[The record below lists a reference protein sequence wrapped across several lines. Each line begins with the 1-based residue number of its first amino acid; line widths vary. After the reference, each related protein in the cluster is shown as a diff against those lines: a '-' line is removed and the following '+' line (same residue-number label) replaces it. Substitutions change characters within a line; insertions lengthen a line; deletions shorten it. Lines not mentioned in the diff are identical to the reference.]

1 MKVTF
6 DFESGAA
13 SFPKSAIVRINKAS
27 DTAVRLLILLA
38 ADDEARQDIDAAAP
52 RLMKQLGCDRAELD
66 RALAFWCGAGV
77 ADMVEASDETA
88 QEKASES
95 TPATSPKTDKKLI
108 SAGELPDYTMQELGD
123 MLEQNDGSLHLV
135 DEAQRRLG
143 RIMNEREIG
152 IIVGLQ
158 NHLGLSDEYMYVLL
172 DYCARIGKTSVR
184 YVEKLAFGMYDEDVH
199 DADVLEER
207 LRQREEYA
215 TLEGKLKALIGA
227 RGRKLSAKETR
238 FLNRWALEMKYSF
251 EMIELAYDIT
261 VDTQHEYNPAYMNG
275 ILEKWYSKSIMTPE
289 QVQVEAEQYKKAK
302 RGSMGSFDTDEFFEA
317 ALSRSY
323 SDT

>member
-6 DFESGAA
+6 DFESGSAA
-13 SFPKSAIVRINKAS
+13 FPKCALARIKKAS
-27 DTAVRLLILLA
+27 DTAVRLLIILA
-38 ADDEARQDIDAAAP
+38 ADDEARQNIDAAAP
-52 RLMKQLGCDRAELD
+52 RIMKQLGCDRAELD

-77 ADMVEASDETA
+77 ADTVEESAVKTA
-88 QEKASES
+88 DKPSE
-95 TPATSPKTDKKLI
+95 TDKKLI
-108 SAGELPDYTMQELGD
+108 SAGELPDYTMKELGD
-123 MLEQNDGSLHLV
+123 MLEQNDGSLQLV

-158 NHLGLSDEYMYVLL
+158 NHLELTDEYMYVLL

-184 YVEKLAFGMYDEDVH
+184 YVEKLAFGMYDEGVH
-199 DADVLEER
+199 DADVLAER
-207 LRQREEYA
+207 LREREEYA

-261 VDTQHEYNPAYMNG
+261 VDAQHEYNPAYMNG
-275 ILEKWYSKSIMTPE
+275 ILEKWYSKLIMTPE
-289 QVQVEAEQYKKAK
+289 QVQAETEQYKKSKQGA
-302 RGSMGSFDTDEFFEA
+302 MGSFDTDEFFEA

>member
-1 MKVTF
+1 MKVFF
-6 DFESGAA
+6 DFESGTAA
-13 SFPKSAIVRINKAS
+13 FPKAAVSRVKKAS
-27 DTAVRLLILLA
+27 DTAVRLLIILA

-77 ADMVEASDETA
+77 TDTVEGDDAEA
-88 QEKASES
+88 VEKTSEAPS
-95 TPATSPKTDKKLI
+95 KTDKKLI
-108 SAGELPDYTMQELGD
+108 SAGELPEYTMQELGD
-123 MLEQNDGSLHLV
+123 MLEQNNSSLHLV

-158 NHLGLSDEYMYVLL
+158 NHLGLSDEYIYVLL

-251 EMIELAYDIT
+251 EMIQLAYDIT

-289 QVQVEAEQYKKAK
+289 QVQAESEQYKKAK
-302 RGSMGSFDTDEFFEA
+302 QGSMGSFDTDEFFEA

>member
-6 DFESGAA
+6 DFESGSAA
-13 SFPKSAIVRINKAS
+13 FPKCALARIKKAS
-27 DTAVRLLILLA
+27 DTAVRLLIILA
-38 ADDEARQDIDAAAP
+38 ADDEARQNIDAAAP
-52 RLMKQLGCDRAELD
+52 RIMKQLGCDRAELD

-77 ADMVEASDETA
+77 ADTVEESAVKTA
-88 QEKASES
+88 DKPSE
-95 TPATSPKTDKKLI
+95 TDKKLI
-108 SAGELPDYTMQELGD
+108 GAGELPDYTMKELGD
-123 MLEQNDGSLHLV
+123 MLEQNDGSLQLV

-158 NHLGLSDEYMYVLL
+158 NHLELSDEYMYVLL

-184 YVEKLAFGMYDEDVH
+184 YVEKLAFGMYDEGVH

-207 LRQREEYA
+207 LREREEYA

-238 FLNRWALEMKYSF
+238 FLNRWALEMKYGF

-261 VDTQHEYNPAYMNG
+261 VDAQHEYNPAYMNG

-289 QVQVEAEQYKKAK
+289 QVQAETEQYKKSKQGA
-302 RGSMGSFDTDEFFEA
+302 MGSFDTDEFFEA

>member
-6 DFESGAA
+6 DFESGSAA
-13 SFPKSAIVRINKAS
+13 FPKCALARIKKAS
-27 DTAVRLLILLA
+27 DTAVRLLIILA

-52 RLMKQLGCDRAELD
+52 RIMKQLGCDRAELD

-77 ADMVEASDETA
+77 ADTVEESAVKTA
-88 QEKASES
+88 DKPSE
-95 TPATSPKTDKKLI
+95 TDKKLI
-108 SAGELPDYTMQELGD
+108 SAGELPDYTMKELGD
-123 MLEQNDGSLHLV
+123 MLEQNDGSLQLV

-158 NHLGLSDEYMYVLL
+158 NHLELSDEYMYVLL

-184 YVEKLAFGMYDEDVH
+184 YVEKLAFGMYDEGVH

-207 LRQREEYA
+207 LREREEYA

-261 VDTQHEYNPAYMNG
+261 VDAQHEYNPAYMNG

-289 QVQVEAEQYKKAK
+289 QVQAETEQYKKSKQGA
-302 RGSMGSFDTDEFFEA
+302 MGSFDTDEFFEA

>member
-13 SFPKSAIVRINKAS
+13 SFPKSAITRIKKAS
-27 DTAVRLLILLA
+27 DVAVRLLLILA

-52 RLMKQLGCDRAELD
+52 RLIKQLGCDRAELD

-77 ADMVEASDETA
+77 TDTA
-88 QEKASES
+88 EGDCTVDKEKGIEVPSKQER
-95 TPATSPKTDKKLI
+95 KLI

-152 IIVGLQ
+152 ILVGLK
-158 NHLGLSDEYMYVLL
+158 NHLGLSDEYMYVLF
-172 DYCARIGKTSVR
+172 DYCARMGKTSVR

-289 QVQVEAEQYKKAK
+289 QVQAEAEQYKKSKQGA
-302 RGSMGSFDTDEFFEA
+302 MGSFDTDEFFEA

>member
-1 MKVTF
+1 MRVTF
-6 DFESGAA
+6 DFEGGTAA
-13 SFPKSAIVRINKAS
+13 FPKAALSRVKKAS
-27 DTAVRLLILLA
+27 DTALRLLIVLA
-38 ADDEARQDIDAAAP
+38 ADDGARQDLDAAAP
-52 RLMKQLGCDRAELD
+52 RIMKMLGCDRAELD
-66 RALAFWCGAGV
+66 KALAFWCGAGV
-77 ADMVEASDETA
+77 ADTVEGDAATAS
-88 QEKASES
+88 EKTSEQASES
-95 TPATSPKTDKKLI
+95 DKKLI
-108 SAGELPDYTMQELGD
+108 SAGELPDYTMRELGD
-123 MLEQNDGSLHLV
+123 MLEQNDGSLQLV

-152 IIVGLQ
+152 IIVGLK

-251 EMIELAYDIT
+251 EMIQLAYDIT
-261 VDTQHEYNPAYMNG
+261 VDAQHEYNPAYMNG

-289 QVQVEAEQYKKAK
+289 QVQTETEQYKRSKQGA
-302 RGSMGSFDTDEFFEA
+302 MGSFDTDEFFEA

>member
-6 DFESGAA
+6 DFESGSAA
-13 SFPKSAIVRINKAS
+13 FPKCALARIKKAS
-27 DTAVRLLILLA
+27 DTAVRLLIILA

-52 RLMKQLGCDRAELD
+52 RIMKQLGCDRAELD

-77 ADMVEASDETA
+77 ADTVEESAVKTA
-88 QEKASES
+88 DKPS
-95 TPATSPKTDKKLI
+95 KTDKKLI
-108 SAGELPDYTMQELGD
+108 SAGELPDYTMKELGD
-123 MLEQNDGSLHLV
+123 MLEQNDGSLQLV

-158 NHLGLSDEYMYVLL
+158 NHLELSDEYMYVLL

-184 YVEKLAFGMYDEDVH
+184 YVEKLAFGMYDEGVH

-207 LRQREEYA
+207 LREREEYA

-238 FLNRWALEMKYSF
+238 FLNRWALEMKYGF

-261 VDTQHEYNPAYMNG
+261 VDAQHEYNPAYMNG

-289 QVQVEAEQYKKAK
+289 QVQAETEQYKKSKQGA
-302 RGSMGSFDTDEFFEA
+302 MGSFDTDEFFEA

>member
-6 DFESGAA
+6 DFESGSAA
-13 SFPKSAIVRINKAS
+13 FPKCALARIKKAS
-27 DTAVRLLILLA
+27 DTAVRLLIILA
-38 ADDEARQDIDAAAP
+38 ADDEARQNIDAAAP
-52 RLMKQLGCDRAELD
+52 RIMKQLGCDRAELD

-77 ADMVEASDETA
+77 ADTVEESAVKTA
-88 QEKASES
+88 DKPSE
-95 TPATSPKTDKKLI
+95 TDKKLI
-108 SAGELPDYTMQELGD
+108 SAGELPDYTMKELGD
-123 MLEQNDGSLHLV
+123 MLEQNDGSLQLV

-158 NHLGLSDEYMYVLL
+158 NHLELTDEYMYVLL

-184 YVEKLAFGMYDEDVH
+184 YVEKLAFGMYDEGVH

-207 LRQREEYA
+207 LREREEYA

-261 VDTQHEYNPAYMNG
+261 VDAQHEYNPAYMNG

-289 QVQVEAEQYKKAK
+289 QVQAETEQYKKSKQGA
-302 RGSMGSFDTDEFFEA
+302 MGSFDTDEFFEA

>member
-1 MKVTF
+1 MKITF
-6 DFESGAA
+6 DFEGGSA
-13 SFPKSAIVRINKAS
+13 SFPKAALARVKKAS
-27 DTAVRLLILLA
+27 ATAVRLLIILA
-38 ADDEARQDIDAAAP
+38 ADDEARQDIDASAP
-52 RLMKQLGCDRAELD
+52 RLMNLLGCDRAELD

-77 ADMVEASDETA
+77 TDTVEATEQSTSDDTS
-88 QEKASES
+88 AS
-95 TPATSPKTDKKLI
+95 DKKLI

-123 MLEQNDGSLHLV
+123 MLEQNEESLHLV

-143 RIMNEREIG
+143 RMMNEREIG

-158 NHLGLSDEYMYVLL
+158 NHLELSDEYMYVLL

-184 YVEKLAFGMYDEDVH
+184 YVEKLAFGVYDEGIH
-199 DADVLEER
+199 EADALEEH

-251 EMIELAYDIT
+251 EMIQLAYDIT

-289 QVQVEAEQYKKAK
+289 QVQDEAEKYKKAK
-302 RGSMGSFDTDEFFEA
+302 QGSMGSFDTDEFFEA
-317 ALSRSY
+317 AIRRSY

>member
-6 DFESGAA
+6 DFESGSAA
-13 SFPKSAIVRINKAS
+13 FPKCALARIKKAS
-27 DTAVRLLILLA
+27 DTAVRLLIILA
-38 ADDEARQDIDAAAP
+38 ADDEARQNIDAAAP
-52 RLMKQLGCDRAELD
+52 RIMKQLGCDRAELD

-77 ADMVEASDETA
+77 ADTVEESAVKTA
-88 QEKASES
+88 DKPSE
-95 TPATSPKTDKKLI
+95 PDKKLI
-108 SAGELPDYTMQELGD
+108 SAGELPDYTMKELGD
-123 MLEQNDGSLHLV
+123 MLEQNDGSLQLV

-158 NHLGLSDEYMYVLL
+158 NHLELSDEYMYVLL

-199 DADVLEER
+199 DADVLAER
-207 LRQREEYA
+207 LREREEYA

-261 VDTQHEYNPAYMNG
+261 VDAQHEYNPAYMNG

-289 QVQVEAEQYKKAK
+289 QVQAETEQYKKSKQGA
-302 RGSMGSFDTDEFFEA
+302 MGSFDTDEFFEA

>member
-1 MKVTF
+1 MKINF
-6 DFESGAA
+6 DFESGTAV
-13 SFPKSAIVRINKAS
+13 FPKAALARIKKAS
-27 DTAVRLLILLA
+27 DTAVRLLIILA
-38 ADDEARQDIDAAAP
+38 ADDEARQDVDAAAP
-52 RLMKQLGCDRAELD
+52 RIMKQLGCDRAELD
-66 RALAFWCGAGV
+66 KAIAFWCGAGV
-77 ADMVEASDETA
+77 ADTVEGDDAETA
-88 QEKASES
+88 QKPSEQCS
-95 TPATSPKTDKKLI
+95 KTDKKLI
-108 SAGELPDYTMQELGD
+108 SVGELPDYTMRELGD
-123 MLEQNDGSLHLV
+123 MLEQNEGSLHLV

-158 NHLGLSDEYMYVLL
+158 NHLELSDEYLYVLL

-227 RGRKLSAKETR
+227 RGRKLSVKETR

-289 QVQVEAEQYKKAK
+289 QVHTEAEQYKKSKQGA
-302 RGSMGSFDTDEFFEA
+302 MGSFDTNEFFEA

>member
-1 MKVTF
+1 MKVIF
-6 DFESGAA
+6 DFESGTAA
-13 SFPKSAIVRINKAS
+13 FPKAALSRIKKAS
-27 DTAVRLLILLA
+27 DTAVRLLVILA
-38 ADDEARQDIDAAAP
+38 ADDEARQDIDTAAP
-52 RLMKQLGCDRAELD
+52 RIMKQLGCDRAELD
-66 RALAFWCGAGV
+66 KALAFWCGAGV
-77 ADMVEASDETA
+77 SDTVEHDDATA
-88 QEKASES
+88 V
-95 TPATSPKTDKKLI
+95 PKTPEMPSQKDKKLI
-108 SAGELPDYTMQELGD
+108 SAGELPDYTMREIGD
-123 MLEQNDGSLHLV
+123 MLEQNEESLHLV

-143 RIMNEREIG
+143 RMMNEREIG

-158 NHLGLSDEYMYVLL
+158 KHLELCDEYMYVLL

-184 YVEKLAFGMYDEDVH
+184 YVEKLAFGVYDEGIH
-199 DADVLEER
+199 DADALEEH

-251 EMIELAYDIT
+251 EMIQLAYDIT

-275 ILEKWYSKSIMTPE
+275 ILEKWHAKSIMTPE
-289 QVQVEAEQYKKAK
+289 QVQAEAEQYKKAK
-302 RGSMGSFDTDEFFEA
+302 QGSMGSFDTDEFFEA

>member
-6 DFESGAA
+6 DFESGSAA
-13 SFPKSAIVRINKAS
+13 FPKCALARIKKAS
-27 DTAVRLLILLA
+27 DTAVRLLIILA
-38 ADDEARQDIDAAAP
+38 ADDEARQNIDAAAP
-52 RLMKQLGCDRAELD
+52 RIMKQLGCDRAELD

-77 ADMVEASDETA
+77 ADTVEESAVKTA
-88 QEKASES
+88 DKPSE
-95 TPATSPKTDKKLI
+95 TDKKLI
-108 SAGELPDYTMQELGD
+108 SAGELPDYTMKELGD
-123 MLEQNDGSLHLV
+123 MLEQNDGSLQLV

-158 NHLGLSDEYMYVLL
+158 NHLELTDEYMYVLL

-184 YVEKLAFGMYDEDVH
+184 YVEKLAFGMYDEGVH

-207 LRQREEYA
+207 LREREEYA

-238 FLNRWALEMKYSF
+238 FLNRWALEMKYGF

-261 VDTQHEYNPAYMNG
+261 VDAQHEYNPAYMNG

-289 QVQVEAEQYKKAK
+289 QVQAETEQYKKSKQGA
-302 RGSMGSFDTDEFFEA
+302 MGSFDTDAFFEA

>member
-6 DFESGAA
+6 DFESGSAA
-13 SFPKSAIVRINKAS
+13 FPKCALARIKKAS
-27 DTAVRLLILLA
+27 DTAVRLLIILA

-52 RLMKQLGCDRAELD
+52 RIMKQLGCDRAELD

-77 ADMVEASDETA
+77 ADTVEESAVKTA
-88 QEKASES
+88 DKPSE
-95 TPATSPKTDKKLI
+95 TDKKLI
-108 SAGELPDYTMQELGD
+108 SAGELPDYTMKELGD
-123 MLEQNDGSLHLV
+123 MLEQNDGSLQLV

-158 NHLGLSDEYMYVLL
+158 NHLELSDEYMYVLL

-184 YVEKLAFGMYDEDVH
+184 YVEKLAFGMYDEGVH

-207 LRQREEYA
+207 LREREEYA

-261 VDTQHEYNPAYMNG
+261 VDAQHEYNPAYMNG

-289 QVQVEAEQYKKAK
+289 QAQAETEQYKKSKQGA
-302 RGSMGSFDTDEFFEA
+302 MGSFDTDEFFEA

>member
-6 DFESGAA
+6 DFESGSAA
-13 SFPKSAIVRINKAS
+13 FPKCALARIKKAS
-27 DTAVRLLILLA
+27 DTAVRLLIILA
-38 ADDEARQDIDAAAP
+38 ADDEARQNIDAAAP
-52 RLMKQLGCDRAELD
+52 RIMKQLGCDRAELD

-77 ADMVEASDETA
+77 ADTVEESAVKTA
-88 QEKASES
+88 DKPSE
-95 TPATSPKTDKKLI
+95 TDKKLI
-108 SAGELPDYTMQELGD
+108 SAGELPDYTMKDLGD
-123 MLEQNDGSLHLV
+123 MLEQNDGSLQLV

-158 NHLGLSDEYMYVLL
+158 NHLELTDEYMYVLL

-207 LRQREEYA
+207 LREREEYA

-261 VDTQHEYNPAYMNG
+261 VDAQHEYNPAYMNG

-289 QVQVEAEQYKKAK
+289 QVQAETEQYKKSKQGA
-302 RGSMGSFDTDEFFEA
+302 MGSFDTDEFFEA

>member
-6 DFESGAA
+6 DFESGSAA
-13 SFPKSAIVRINKAS
+13 FPKCALARIKKAS
-27 DTAVRLLILLA
+27 DTAVRLLIILA
-38 ADDEARQDIDAAAP
+38 ADDEARQNIDAAAP
-52 RLMKQLGCDRAELD
+52 RIMKQLGCDRAELD

-77 ADMVEASDETA
+77 ADTVEESAVKTA
-88 QEKASES
+88 DKPSE
-95 TPATSPKTDKKLI
+95 TDKKLI
-108 SAGELPDYTMQELGD
+108 SAGELPDYTMKDLGD
-123 MLEQNDGSLHLV
+123 MLEQNDGSLQLV

-158 NHLGLSDEYMYVLL
+158 NHLELTDEYMYVLL

-207 LRQREEYA
+207 LREREEYA

-261 VDTQHEYNPAYMNG
+261 VDAQHEYNPAYMNG
-275 ILEKWYSKSIMTPE
+275 ILEKWYSKLIMTPE
-289 QVQVEAEQYKKAK
+289 QVQAETEQYKKSKQGA
-302 RGSMGSFDTDEFFEA
+302 MGSFDTDEFFEA

>member
-6 DFESGAA
+6 DFESGSAA
-13 SFPKSAIVRINKAS
+13 FPKCALARIKKAS
-27 DTAVRLLILLA
+27 DTAVRLLIILA

-52 RLMKQLGCDRAELD
+52 RIMKQLGCDRAELD

-77 ADMVEASDETA
+77 ADTVEESAVKTA
-88 QEKASES
+88 DKPSE
-95 TPATSPKTDKKLI
+95 TDKKLI
-108 SAGELPDYTMQELGD
+108 SAGELPDYTMKELGD
-123 MLEQNDGSLHLV
+123 MLEQNDGSLQLV

-158 NHLGLSDEYMYVLL
+158 NHLELTDEYMYVLL

-184 YVEKLAFGMYDEDVH
+184 YVEKLAFGMYDEGVH

-207 LRQREEYA
+207 LREREEYA

-261 VDTQHEYNPAYMNG
+261 VDAQHEYNPAYMNG

-289 QVQVEAEQYKKAK
+289 QVQAETEQYKKSKQGA
-302 RGSMGSFDTDEFFEA
+302 MGSFDTDEFFEA